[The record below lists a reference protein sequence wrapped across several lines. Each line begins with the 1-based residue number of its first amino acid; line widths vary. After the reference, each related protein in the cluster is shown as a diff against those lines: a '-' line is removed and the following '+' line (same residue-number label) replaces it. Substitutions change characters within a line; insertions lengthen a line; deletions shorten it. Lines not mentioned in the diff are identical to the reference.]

1 MFFLWYFKRIH
12 VMETLPHSQPPKQNG
27 KDMQCK
33 NNITHILMKLHI
45 WYMDCVL
52 VNVPSTETRR
62 HVPWLRIDVS
72 SRWESSSNT
81 TESRNID
88 YIRKRVWSMSH
99 AVHAIDLFYRF
110 RMRVDT
116 LYPLTRLIFSPLPN
130 FSYFPS
136 ISQRSLLRLPH
147 HSLSFM

>member
-1 MFFLWYFKRIH
+1 
-12 VMETLPHSQPPKQNG
+12 
-27 KDMQCK
+27 
-33 NNITHILMKLHI
+33 MKLHI
-45 WYMDCVL
+45 LYMDCLL
-52 VNVPSTETRR
+52 VNVPITETRR

-88 YIRKRVWSMSH
+88 YIRKRVWRLSH

-116 LYPLTRLIFSPLPN
+116 LYPLTRLMFRLYQTFHTFLASVKCRYSGCPIIPSFLCNFFS
-130 FSYFPS
+130 S
-136 ISQRSLLRLPH
+136 
-147 HSLSFM
+147 